1 MSKKYN
7 VVVIG
12 SGIVGAAALW
22 HLARAGWKDL
32 LLVDKGELWEN
43 DGSTS
48 HAPGGVVAL
57 SHSKLLT
64 QMAVYGADLYASLAP
79 YSPDRKMINPVGGM
93 DVATS
98 ERRWNDLKRLH
109 GESKSYGVESYLLS
123 PEEVKAKS
131 PILNPGEIFGGIF
144 IPKGQIVAG
153 AHVSAA
159 LARDAAMM
167 STVEWRGNTAVTD
180 FEVSDGRLVA
190 LLTDNPELPRI
201 ECEATLICANIWSPA
216 LGEKLGLQIPL
227 VAFEHQY
234 IITPP
239 LAELAQYQD
248 HRLEDEV
255 HHVGFRDVDHTMYC
269 RFHWDSLGVGSY
281 WHRPH
286 MVYSRDVKKSAM
298 HPFTPEDFAGPWEHF
313 GKLAPAVKGIAPST
327 FIKAFNGM
335 FAFSADGMPII
346 GESHVKGLWVATAS
360 WLTHAGG
367 VAKMAVEWMTTG
379 EAEWDA
385 RQVHLHRF
393 QTHIT
398 TKSFMDRISLKNYRE
413 IYEIVHPRQPL
424 SEPRNIRF
432 TPFYPRHKELKAHFT
447 AFAGIEVPNWN
458 EENARLLEKYE
469 DRIPARSGWAA
480 EYWSPIA
487 AAEHLAT
494 RESAG
499 LFDLTGL
506 SLIEISGPGAL
517 KFVNYLCTN
526 DMDKPIGSV
535 IYTLWLDKKGGVRR
549 DLAVA
554 RLAEDKFWMMV
565 GDGTR
570 PQDLVWVR
578 SHAPADGSVVI
589 ADVSDAWSAL
599 GLWGPQA
606 RKILSKVTDADLSNE
621 AFPFYSCR
629 WIEVGPAKVLAVRI
643 SYAGELGWELH
654 MPFDQG
660 LQMWDAIWEAGKEFG
675 LISTGMTAFDTLRL
689 EKGYRL
695 WGGDMHTE
703 YNAYEAGLGWTV
715 KLDKQDD
722 FLGKAASKAIKEKG
736 IKKKLCCLI
745 LEHPRAA
752 AFGYEPI
759 FSNGTCIGH
768 VTSANY
774 GYSVGKYILYGY
786 LPKEY
791 ATVGTA
797 LEIEYFGERYAV
809 QVVPDPLFDPKGE
822 RMKA

>member
-1 MSKKYN
+1 MSKTYR

-12 SGIVGAAALW
+12 SGIVGAAAVYHFAKL
-22 HLARAGWKDL
+22 GWKDIL
-32 LLVDKGELWEN
+32 LIDKGELWEN

-64 QMAVYGADLYASLAP
+64 QMAVYGADLMAGLKP
-79 YSPDRKMINPVGGM
+79 WSPDRRLYNGVGGL

-109 GESKSYGVESYLLS
+109 GESKSYGVESHLLS
-123 PEEVKAKS
+123 PNEVKAKS
-131 PILNPGEIFGGIF
+131 PLINPKEIFGGIF
-144 IPKGQIVAG
+144 IPKGAIVAG
-153 AHVSAA
+153 WHVSAA
-159 LARDAAMM
+159 LVREAQAM
-167 STVEWRGNTAVTD
+167 SSVEAVGHTAVTD
-180 FEVSDGRLVA
+180 FEVKEGRIAA
-190 LLTDNPELPRI
+190 LLTNNSALPRI
-201 ECEATLICANIWSPA
+201 ECEAALVCANIWSPA
-216 LGEKLGLQIPL
+216 LCEKLGIQIPL

-234 IITPP
+234 AITAP
-239 LAELAQYQD
+239 LPELAQYSD
-248 HRLEDEV
+248 HRVEDEV

-298 HPFTPEDFAGPWEHF
+298 RPFTPEDFAGPWEHF
-313 GKLAPAVKGIAPST
+313 GKLAPAAKDVST
-327 FIKAFNGM
+327 FAKSFNGM
-335 FAFSADGMPII
+335 FAFSVDGMPII
-346 GESHVKGLWVATAS
+346 GESHIKGLWVATAS
-360 WLTHAGG
+360 WLTHAPG
-367 VAKMAVEWMTTG
+367 VAKTAVEWMTHG
-379 EAEWDA
+379 ETEWDV
-385 RQVHLHRF
+385 RQAHLHRF
-393 QTHIT
+393 QTHVT

-432 TPFYPRHKELKAHFT
+432 TPFHPRHKDLKANFT

-458 EENARLLEKYE
+458 EENARLLEKYD

-480 EYWSPIA
+480 EYWSAIA
-487 AAEHLAT
+487 GAEHLAT

-506 SLIEISGPGAL
+506 SLIEVSGRGAL

-526 DMDKPIGSV
+526 EIDKPVGSV
-535 IYTLWLDKKGGVRR
+535 VYTLWLDKKGGVRR

-554 RLAEDKFWMMV
+554 RLADDRFWLMI

-578 SHAPADGSVVI
+578 SHAPTDGSVAI
-589 ADVSDAWSAL
+589 TDVSESWSAL
-599 GLWGPQA
+599 GLWGPNA
-606 RKILSKVTDADLSNE
+606 RKILGKVIETDLSNE
-621 AFPFYSCR
+621 AFPFYSCQ
-629 WIEVGPAKVLAVRI
+629 WIEIGAARVLAVRI

-660 LQMWDAIWEAGKEFG
+660 LQVWDAIWEAGKEFD
-675 LISTGMTAFDTLRL
+675 LISAGMAAFDTLRL

-703 YNAYEAGLGWTV
+703 HNAYEAGLGWV
-715 KLDKQDD
+715 VRLDKPHD
-722 FLGKAASKAIKEKG
+722 FIGKEASKKIKEKG
-736 IKKKLCCLI
+736 VKKKLCCLT
-745 LEHPRAA
+745 LDNPCGA

-759 FSNGTCIGH
+759 FSNGPCIGY

-774 GYSVGKYILYGY
+774 GYSVGKYILYSY
-786 LPKEY
+786 LPLEY
-791 ATVGTA
+791 AKVGTA
-797 LEIEYFGERYAV
+797 LEIEYFGERRAATV
-809 QVVPDPLFDPKGE
+809 QPEPLFDPKSE

>member
-1 MSKKYN
+1 MSKKYR

-12 SGIVGAAALW
+12 SGIVGASAVW
-22 HLARAGWKDL
+22 HFAKAGWKDIL
-32 LLVDKGELWEN
+32 LIDKGELWEN

-64 QMAVYGADLYASLAP
+64 QMAVYGADLMASLKP
-79 YSPDRKMINPVGGM
+79 WSEDRMTYNGVGGL

-109 GESKSYGVESYLLS
+109 GESKSYGVEAHLLS
-123 PEEVKAKS
+123 PDEVKIKS
-131 PILNPGEIFGGIF
+131 PLVNPEEIFGGIF
-144 IPKGQIVAG
+144 IPKGAIVAG

-159 LARDAAMM
+159 LVRDAGAM
-167 STVEWRGNTAVTD
+167 SNVDAYGNTAVTD
-180 FEVSDGRLVA
+180 FEVKDGRIVA
-190 LLTDNPELPRI
+190 LSTSNPELPRI
-201 ECEATLICANIWSPA
+201 ECESALICANIWSPA
-216 LGEKLGLQIPL
+216 LCEKLGIQIPL

-234 IITPP
+234 VITTPMP
-239 LAELAQYQD
+239 ELAQYAD
-248 HRLEDEV
+248 HRKEDEV

-269 RFHWDSLGVGSY
+269 RFHWDSIGVGSY

-313 GKLAPAVKGIAPST
+313 QKLAPALKGINS
-327 FIKAFNGM
+327 FIKSFNGM
-335 FAFSADGMPII
+335 FAFSVDGMPII
-346 GESHVKGLWVATAS
+346 GESHVKGLWVATGS
-360 WLTHAGG
+360 WLTHAPG
-367 VAKMAVEWMTTG
+367 VAKCAVEWMTSG
-379 EAEWDA
+379 ETEWDM

-393 QTHIT
+393 QTHVT
-398 TKSFMDRISLKNYRE
+398 TRNFMDRISLKNYRE

-424 SEPRNIRF
+424 SEPRNVRL
-432 TPFYPRHKELKAHFT
+432 TPFYPRHKDLKASFT

-458 EENARLLEKYE
+458 EENTRLLEKYE
-469 DRIPARSGWAA
+469 DKIPARSGWAA
-480 EYWSPIA
+480 EYWSPVA
-487 AAEHLAT
+487 GAEHLAT

-506 SLIEISGPGAL
+506 ALIEVSGPGAL
-517 KFVNYLCTN
+517 KFVNYLCSN
-526 DMDKPIGSV
+526 DMDKPVGQV
-535 IYTLWLDKKGGVRR
+535 MYTLWLTKNGGVRR

-578 SHAPADGSVVI
+578 SHAPTNGSVVI
-589 ADVSDAWSAL
+589 TDVSDGYTAL
-599 GLWGPQA
+599 GLWGPNA
-606 RKILSKVTDADLSNE
+606 RNILSKVTQADLSNDG
-621 AFPFYSCR
+621 FPFYSCQ
-629 WIEVGPAKVLAVRI
+629 WIEVGPAWVLAVRI

-654 MPFDQG
+654 IPFDQD
-660 LQMWDAIWEAGKEFG
+660 LQVWDAIWEAGREFD

-695 WGGDMHTE
+695 WGGDVTTE

-722 FLGKAASKAIKEKG
+722 FLGKAASKTIKEKG
-736 IKKKLCCLI
+736 PKKKLCCLT
-745 LEHPRAA
+745 LDNPRGA

-759 FSNGTCIGH
+759 FSNGACVGH

-774 GYSVGKYILYGY
+774 GYSVSKYILYGY

-791 ATVGTA
+791 ATVGA
-797 LEIEYFGERYAV
+797 KLEIEYFGERHPVTVA
-809 QVVPDPLFDPKGE
+809 PDPLFDPKGE

>member
-1 MSKKYN
+1 MSKKVR
-7 VVVIG
+7 VVVVG
-12 SGIVGAAALW
+12 SGIVGAAAVY
-22 HLARAGWKDL
+22 HFAKSGWKDIL
-32 LLVDKGELWEN
+32 LIDKGELWEN

-64 QMAVYGADLYASLAP
+64 QMAVYASDLYKSLKPFAEDRQM
-79 YSPDRKMINPVGGM
+79 YSAVGGL

-98 ERRWNDLKRLH
+98 ERRWNDLKRLY
-109 GESKSYGVESYLLS
+109 GESKSYGVESHLLS
-123 PEEVKAKS
+123 PEEAKAKS
-131 PILNPGEIFGGIF
+131 PLLNPKEIHGGIF
-144 IPKGQIVAG
+144 IPKGAIIAG
-153 AHVSAA
+153 AHVSGA
-159 LARDAAMM
+159 LVRDAAAM
-167 STVEWRGNTAVTD
+167 SSVEAYGHTTVTD
-180 FEVSDGRLVA
+180 FEVRNGCLVA
-190 LLTDNPELPRI
+190 IHTNNPELARI
-201 ECEATLICANIWSPA
+201 ECESALICANIWSPA
-216 LGEKLGLQIPL
+216 LVEKLNIHIPL

-234 IITPP
+234 VITTPVP
-239 LAELAQYQD
+239 ELAQYAD
-248 HRLEDEV
+248 HRKEDEV

-269 RFHWDSLGVGSY
+269 RYHWDSLGVGSY

-298 HPFTPEDFAGPWEHF
+298 HPFTPEDFAGPYEHF
-313 GKLAPAVKGIAPST
+313 QKLAPAITGINT
-327 FIKAFNGM
+327 FIKSFNGM

-346 GESHVKGLWVATAS
+346 GESHLKGLWAATGS
-360 WLTHAGG
+360 WITHAGG
-367 VAKMAVEWMTTG
+367 VAKSVVEWMTAG
-379 EAEWDA
+379 ETEWDM
-385 RQVHLHRF
+385 RQCHLHRF
-393 QTHIT
+393 QTHVT

-424 SEPRNIRF
+424 SEPRNVRF
-432 TPFYPRHKELKAHFT
+432 TPFYPRHKALKADFT

-458 EENARLLEKYE
+458 EENTRLLEKYE
-469 DRIPARSGWAA
+469 DKIPARSGWAA

-487 AAEHLAT
+487 GAEHLAA

-506 SLIEISGPGAL
+506 SLIEVSGPGAL

-526 DMDKPIGSV
+526 DMDKPVGSV
-535 IYTLWLDKKGGVRR
+535 IYTLWLNTKGGVRR

-578 SHAPADGSVVI
+578 SHASVDGSVI
-589 ADVSDAWSAL
+589 ISDVSDSWTAL
-599 GLWGPQA
+599 GVWGPNA
-606 RKILSKVTDADLSNE
+606 RKILSKVTPADLSNE
-621 AFPFYSCR
+621 AFPFYSCQ
-629 WIEVGPAKVLAVRI
+629 WIEVGPARALAVRI

-654 MPFDQG
+654 IPFDQG
-660 LQMWDAIWEAGKEFG
+660 LQVWDAIWEAGKEFD
-675 LISTGMTAFDTLRL
+675 LISAGMTAFDTLRL

-715 KLDKQDD
+715 KLDKKED

-736 IKKKLCCLI
+736 IKKKLCCLT

-791 ATVGTA
+791 ATVGTP

-809 QVVPDPLFDPKGE
+809 QVAPDPLFDPKGE